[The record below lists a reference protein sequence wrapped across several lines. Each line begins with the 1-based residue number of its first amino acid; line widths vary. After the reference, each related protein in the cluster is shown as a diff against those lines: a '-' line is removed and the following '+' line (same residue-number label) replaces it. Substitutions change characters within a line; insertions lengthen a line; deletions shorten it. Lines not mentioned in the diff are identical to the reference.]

1 MKRIINDLITNKN
14 KNIGP
19 ITNSDDLIIINLPKN
34 PRKGGSPPRDRRKKT
49 FTILLRWL
57 ELSICAEILLT
68 GDKNMK

>member
-34 PRKGGSPPRDRRKKT
+34 PKKGGSPPRDRRKKNFFDLIEMTRTQHLCGNT
-49 FTILLRWL
+49 FNRR
-57 ELSICAEILLT
+57 
-68 GDKNMK
+68 